1 MSPMKKSGM
10 ALVLS
15 SGIVETVVAFVA
27 YWVFYA
33 MYKAGTNGITIYT
46 PMVLLLSGLLGGI
59 LAIIGSV
66 LIKTTKLGGP
76 ILSLVAAGLQLFAT
90 LFLMVQV
97 TATGSTNDSAMIIL
111 PFFILPNALAIAG
124 GVMAIIP
131 AKDEAPKAEP
141 VKETPKE

>member
-15 SGIVETVVAFVA
+15 SGIIETIVAFEA
-27 YWVFYA
+27 YWIFYA
-33 MYKAGTNGITIYT
+33 MYKAGAAGVTIYT
-46 PMVLLLSGLLGGI
+46 PMVLLLSGMLGGI
-59 LAIIGSV
+59 LAIIGAI

-90 LFLMVQV
+90 LFLIVQV
-97 TATGSTNDSAMIIL
+97 SAMGGSNDAAMIIL

-124 GVMAIIP
+124 GTMAIIP
-131 AKDEAPKAEP
+131 PKDEAAKSESS
-141 VKETPKE
+141 KEEK